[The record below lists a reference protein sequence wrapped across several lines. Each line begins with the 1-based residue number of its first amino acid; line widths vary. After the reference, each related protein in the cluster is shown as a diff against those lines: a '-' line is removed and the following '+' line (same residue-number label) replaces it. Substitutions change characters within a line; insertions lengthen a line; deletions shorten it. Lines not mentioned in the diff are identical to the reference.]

1 MNDKGMGM
9 RLKAKVYRLVVR
21 PVLTN
26 GAECWALNK
35 RDEKRLEVT
44 EMNMLRR
51 MLGVTRR
58 DRLRNEEVRER
69 TGMQEN
75 IVKVVE
81 RSKMRWYGHVVRKGE
96 RDVVRRAMDCPV
108 MGKRNR
114 GRQPRRWKDWVKAR
128 TKELGVGR
136 EDALDRKRWRGIV
149 AADPTGEGRG

>member
-1 MNDKGMGM
+1 MNDKRMGM

-21 PVLTN
+21 PVLTY

-81 RSKMRWYGHVVRKGE
+81 RSKMRWLWACGE
-96 RDVVRRAMDCPV
+96 
-108 MGKRNR
+108 
-114 GRQPRRWKDWVKAR
+114 
-128 TKELGVGR
+128 
-136 EDALDRKRWRGIV
+136 
-149 AADPTGEGRG
+149 EGRGGCGEKSNGLPNDGEKK

>member
-1 MNDKGMGM
+1 MLG
-9 RLKAKVYRLVVR
+9 
-21 PVLTN
+21 T
-26 GAECWALNK
+26 NK

-58 DRLRNEEVRER
+58 DRLRNEEAREK
-69 TGMQEN
+69 TGMQN

-114 GRQPRRWKDWVKAR
+114 GRQPRR
-128 TKELGVGR
+128 
-136 EDALDRKRWRGIV
+136 
-149 AADPTGEGRG
+149 